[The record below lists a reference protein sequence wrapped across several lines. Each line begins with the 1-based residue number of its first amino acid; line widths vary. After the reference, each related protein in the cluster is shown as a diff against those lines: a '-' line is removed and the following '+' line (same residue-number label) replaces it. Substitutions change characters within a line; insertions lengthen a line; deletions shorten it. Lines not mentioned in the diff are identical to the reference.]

1 MIKMIKKIC
10 YILVIVSLLA
20 FNIPKNLFPKI
31 EKEVKESL
39 NILTFSL
46 VEVKIPSELNLNLP
60 LKISSESFFSIENKQ
75 QLKGYLYYGQAKG
88 KSAFFDFIVI
98 FDKDLIISKIK
109 ILTYRESY
117 GGEIGSMRW
126 LKQFIGLS
134 PKSSALYKNN
144 IAAISGATISASAL
158 TIEVNK
164 LLKSIDIL
172 IQNHLLI

>member
-1 MIKMIKKIC
+1 MIKKMG
-10 YILVIVSLLA
+10 YILIMFSLLA

-39 NILTFSL
+39 NISNFSL
-46 VEVKIPSELNLNLP
+46 VEVKIPAELNLNLP
-60 LKISSESFFSIENKQ
+60 LKISAESFFSIEDEHQ
-75 QLKGYLYYGQAKG
+75 HKGYLFYGQAKG

-98 FDKDLIISKIK
+98 FDKELIISKIK

-117 GGEIGSMRW
+117 GGEIGSVRW
-126 LKQFIGLS
+126 LKQFIGLN

-158 TIEVNK
+158 TNEVNK

-172 IQNHLLI
+172 IQNHLLK